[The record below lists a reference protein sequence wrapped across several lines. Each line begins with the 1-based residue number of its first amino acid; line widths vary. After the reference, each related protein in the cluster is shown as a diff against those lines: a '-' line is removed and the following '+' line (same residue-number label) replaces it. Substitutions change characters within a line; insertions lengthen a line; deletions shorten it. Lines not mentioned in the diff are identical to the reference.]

1 MACKRCEISTF
12 IKDNGVDLFFVTET
26 WLSAHGVEAK
36 TAELAPSG
44 FDVKSFPRQSRS
56 HGGGIATVYKST
68 LGSSITFKTCFDFTH
83 TSFEV
88 VQASI
93 TLQHNTLHFFCLYRP
108 PPNRRNNLTDSMFTE
123 QLPNLL
129 DYLNSLPGH
138 VCLVGDMNI
147 HFDNPL
153 QSLTKQTL
161 STLSLYGLVQVINK
175 PTHRC
180 GHIIDWVIVRPDD
193 DIHRKSTVTDSLESD
208 HYCTKSY
215 FNISVSK
222 PSTLY
227 RTVRNI
233 ANIDRPSFIAELSSV
248 SEFSSVENANQF
260 CDFLRT
266 VLDKHAPPSMRKV
279 VTHSSSPWF
288 ESIRDELFIAKRE
301 RRQAERKWRN
311 TKLAIFKDLY
321 GQAKHKVSILV
332 HTAKC
337 KFYTERI
344 ALASSSK
351 ELHQIVNT
359 LSNRH
364 PPKILPTIYPSA
376 DLPSIFIKHF
386 TNKAEKLRA
395 NIASDHVTST
405 LVTGTTA
412 ATFSSFE
419 KVSQLTVKECIL
431 NSAPKSCELDPIP
444 SKLLI
449 ECLDSILPSL
459 TDLFNSSLASG
470 IFPQCFKSALVTPIL
485 KKRCLDHNDLNNYRP
500 VSNLCFIAKILE
512 KLVLSQVSSY
522 LNSHNL
528 YNTCQSAYRP
538 GHSTETALLKVVND
552 LFLSLN
558 KGNISVLALLD
569 FSSAFDTIDHTIL
582 VHRLH
587 TDFGF
592 TDTVLQWFS
601 SYLTD
606 RTQYVSLCNHCSDF
620 APVHSGVPQGS
631 VLGPMLFTMYIKPLS
646 AIIDSHSI
654 IHHSYADDLQLQMSA
669 PPDRISELLHSMQ
682 SCISDVKAWATAN
695 MLKLNDSK
703 TELMLVTSKRSKHL
717 HNLPTSITMGN
728 AQIPFKQSV
737 KNLGFTLDCHLT
749 MNAHVCNIARTCY
762 YELRRLASIRRFLT
776 STATATLV
784 SAFVLSRIDYCKSLL
799 FGSTNDVTS
808 HLQRIQN
815 YVARVIFCLPMSSSI
830 TIHLKSL
837 HWLPVKVRSTYKIA
851 CLCYHCH
858 SSTAPSYV
866 TDMLHK
872 KPLHTRN
879 TRSSSYTMPLLNR
892 PAHSKATLGDRSFS
906 FASSSVWN
914 SIPND
919 VRCAPS
925 LSSFKSRLKTYLFRS
940 VYID

>member
-1 MACKRCEISTF
+1 MELPQSNTLIPVYSYTRTELLSLRTKTSLLSLSTVDRLKDLNIGYHLPCRHRSSRGVKRKKKKFPSFIVASFNAQSVKGNDMACKRCEISTF

-26 WLSAHGVEAK
+26 WLSAQGDEAK

-56 HGGGIATVYKST
+56 RGGGIATVYKST
-68 LGSSITFKTCFDFTH
+68 LGSNITFKTNFDFTH

-123 QLPNLL
+123 QLPDLL
-129 DYLNSLPGH
+129 DYVNSLPGF

-161 STLSLYGLVQVINK
+161 STLSLYDLVQVINK

-215 FNISVSK
+215 FNISVEK
-222 PSTLY
+222 HSTLY

-260 CDFLRT
+260 CDFLRA
-266 VLDKHAPPSMRKV
+266 VLDKHAPPSLRKV
-279 VTHSSSPWF
+279 ITHSSSPWF

-301 RRQAERKWRN
+301 RRQAERKWMN
-311 TKLAIFKDLY
+311 TKLIIFKDLY
-321 GQAKHKVSILV
+321 RQAKHKVSKLV

-364 PPKILPTIYPSA
+364 PPKILPTIYHSA

-386 TNKAEKLRA
+386 TNKVEKLRA
-395 NIASDHVTST
+395 NIASEHVTST

-431 NSAPKSCELDPIP
+431 SSAPKSCELDPIP

-538 GHSTETALLKVVND
+538 GHSTETALLKVVNN

-558 KGNISVLALLD
+558 K
-569 FSSAFDTIDHTIL
+569 
-582 VHRLH
+582 
-587 TDFGF
+587 
-592 TDTVLQWFS
+592 
-601 SYLTD
+601 
-606 RTQYVSLCNHCSDF
+606 
-620 APVHSGVPQGS
+620 
-631 VLGPMLFTMYIKPLS
+631 
-646 AIIDSHSI
+646 
-654 IHHSYADDLQLQMSA
+654 
-669 PPDRISELLHSMQ
+669 
-682 SCISDVKAWATAN
+682 
-695 MLKLNDSK
+695 
-703 TELMLVTSKRSKHL
+703 VTL
-717 HNLPTSITMGN
+717 
-728 AQIPFKQSV
+728 
-737 KNLGFTLDCHLT
+737 
-749 MNAHVCNIARTCY
+749 
-762 YELRRLASIRRFLT
+762 
-776 STATATLV
+776 
-784 SAFVLSRIDYCKSLL
+784 
-799 FGSTNDVTS
+799 DVTS

-815 YVARVIFCLPMSSSI
+815 YAARVILRLPMSSRI

-919 VRCAPS
+919 VKCAPS

-940 VYID
+940 VYKD